1 MDNSFIIGYENIK
14 NDFGYFPT
22 FHDDIIDK
30 IEIFESE
37 IIFIITMKT
46 IPNNINI
53 YPQVKITFFEVKS
66 FNLEGQLYG
75 LASII
80 LDMKFIKKYNYIETE
95 LTSSLG
101 TSGTIKS
108 NKVQI
113 DLQYWILKYLY

>member
-37 IIFIITMKT
+37 IIFIITMNT
-46 IPNNINI
+46 LPNGINI
-53 YPQVKITFFEVKS
+53 YPKVKITFFEVKS

-113 DLQYWILKYLY
+113 DLQY